1 VIGRLSS
8 LRSKKNYRQTHYLKV
23 WMSATIVN
31 STSLPVKGRR
41 RGLGGISNW
50 TELPW
55 AFRAVTVLGKK
66 TDSVYKWNPA
76 TKTLSLKLT
85 ILLWQGKLALS
96 VWNDQQLCCT
106 ATPLHCKNIRLVH
119 SLKVNSDSSRIRY
132 VCAYLPSLGIF
143 WPLMF
148 YLRASCHVYPWL
160 ECNFL
165 REKNDTALF
174 SVCIA
179 D

>member
-1 VIGRLSS
+1 MIGRLSS

-23 WMSATIVN
+23 WMLATIIN

-41 RGLGGISNW
+41 RGIGGISNW

-55 AFRAVTVLGKK
+55 AFRAVTVVGKK

-106 ATPLHCKNIRLVH
+106 ATPLENQDNASGKDTNSSQQLHPNESEKPQYEVGKDGQQQGSHHYQPNFQLHLLLYKENIWYI
-119 SLKVNSDSSRIRY
+119 D
-132 VCAYLPSLGIF
+132 
-143 WPLMF
+143 
-148 YLRASCHVYPWL
+148 
-160 ECNFL
+160 
-165 REKNDTALF
+165 
-174 SVCIA
+174 
-179 D
+179 

>member
-1 VIGRLSS
+1 ML
-8 LRSKKNYRQTHYLKV
+8 
-23 WMSATIVN
+23 ATIIN

-41 RGLGGISNW
+41 RGIGGISNW

-106 ATPLHCKNIRLVH
+106 ATPLENQDNASGKDTNSSLWVVHPYHPGTLQCEAEKDGQQLGSHHFLPNFQPHLLLHKEKKTYFVGKLSCLSPQTQVQAMQTCKSNLW
-119 SLKVNSDSSRIRY
+119 
-132 VCAYLPSLGIF
+132 LGSI
-143 WPLMF
+143 P
-148 YLRASCHVYPWL
+148 
-160 ECNFL
+160 
-165 REKNDTALF
+165 
-174 SVCIA
+174 
-179 D
+179 